1 MIRAHNRGIIN
12 DDPIVFG
19 RRQVLAGILAAGL
32 TPLLASAQPLVPTSL
47 EKQIGRMLVLGFY
60 GSRPDEAGPAH
71 IEKHLHADRIGGV
84 LFLGHNIQS
93 RKGTEGL
100 VARFRAAKSDAWLA
114 LDHEGGYVQRL
125 DETLGY
131 AAIPKAGD
139 VAQIGLDEARSI
151 YKKAAD
157 AFADAGFNFNL
168 APIADLH
175 HDRNTIIGTYRRA
188 YGSDP
193 EIIAAYCTAFIDAY
207 KRRGVACA
215 LKHFPGHGRS
225 SKDSHHG
232 LVDLT
237 DSWTM
242 EEAAPFGD
250 LIRNGRAHAI
260 MSGHLVNRH
269 LDPTGAP
276 ATLSRP
282 ILQGLLRQK
291 MQFEGVIMTDDLD
304 MAGVRKQYSRRQAVI
319 ASIAAGNDLIVISNT
334 IENDPSL
341 PERIVE
347 WVDEAITSGELDP
360 ETIVTANARLN
371 TLARDLG
378 RI

>member
-1 MIRAHNRGIIN
+1 M
-12 DDPIVFG
+12 
-19 RRQVLAGILAAGL
+19 
-32 TPLLASAQPLVPTSL
+32 
-47 EKQIGRMLVLGFY
+47 
-60 GSRPDEAGPAH
+60 
-71 IEKHLHADRIGGV
+71 

-93 RKGTEGL
+93 RSGTKGL

-175 HDRNTIIGTYRRA
+175 HDRNTIIGTYRRV
-188 YGSDP
+188 YGSDS

-237 DSWTM
+237 NSWPM

-269 LDPTGAP
+269 FDPTGTP

-334 IENDPSL
+334 MENDPSL

-360 ETIVTANARLN
+360 ETIGLANARLDK
-371 TLARDLG
+371 LARDPNSTQKTME
-378 RI
+378 